1 MVVPQNAETNRVR
14 WYEFKVISN
23 DGIAWTSYCTGMVRS
38 GTTDDVVPTVDEP
51 LPRHVLAMGW
61 YETAKAIGLEYGT
74 AFCGL
79 DEIIAGT
86 VELWARAT
94 VMDFDDTTRLV

>member
-1 MVVPQNAETNRVR
+1 
-14 WYEFKVISN
+14 
-23 DGIAWTSYCTGMVRS
+23 MVRS

-94 VMDFDDTTRLV
+94 VMDFDDTTRYAAHLVLLD